1 MRRALAFERAK
12 FWSIRS
18 TMWTLV
24 AAGFVPPVFAVVV
37 AATGSLQPDDTILG
51 ASLTAAGMAQV
62 MAAVVGA
69 LTMTSEYSSG
79 SIQPTLLAQ
88 PRRGTVL
95 GAKAIVV
102 VESLFVVGLASC
114 TAAFGL
120 GRLLLDGDA
129 HATGDPWPA
138 LLGIAALLAA
148 SGVLGLAVGAIVRRS
163 AGTVA
168 AVVGVFLL
176 PSLVAPLFGDLERW
190 VGGASPAAGLEK
202 LTQSSDATPEMVGS
216 LGGWPSLGVALGLT
230 LVVLALSGW
239 LLTARDA

>member
-1 MRRALAFERAK
+1 VRRALAFERAK

-18 TMWTLV
+18 TVWTLV
-24 AAGFVPPVFAVVV
+24 AAGLVSPVFAVVV

-51 ASLTAAGMAQV
+51 ASLTAAGLAQV

-69 LTMTSEYSSG
+69 LTMTSEYGSG

-88 PRRGTVL
+88 PKRGTVL
-95 GAKAIVV
+95 VAKAVV
-102 VESLFVVGLASC
+102 VAESLFVMALVSC
-114 TAAFGL
+114 AAAFGL

-138 LLGIAALLAA
+138 LLGIAATLAA
-148 SGVLGLAVGAIVRRS
+148 GGVLGLALGAIVRRS

-190 VGGASPAAGLEK
+190 IGGASPAAALEK

-216 LGGWPSLGVALGLT
+216 IGGWPSLGLAVGLT
-230 LVVLALSGW
+230 LVVLAVSGR
-239 LLTARDA
+239 LLAARDA